1 MIKYKYKY
9 KSLCT
14 LSTQACTHSSIVVSG
29 AWLTRVMTRG
39 PGPGHVCVV
48 IRLNQELRDLYS
60 SVQPL
65 ECCNLTGKSPL
76 CLYLSTTIFTSWPL
90 PSPSL
95 CGKLLLLL
103 FRLFTLKEYYV
114 LIDENSAKS
123 RGSIHRI

>member
-1 MIKYKYKY
+1 M
-9 KSLCT
+9 CT

-65 ECCNLTGKSPL
+65 EFSNLDTETFTNSP
-76 CLYLSTTIFTSWPL
+76 FTSVFI
-90 PSPSL
+90 
-95 CGKLLLLL
+95 CCLLLPYCMTDGSGAD
-103 FRLFTLKEYYV
+103 FPA
-114 LIDENSAKS
+114 NS
-123 RGSIHRI
+123 IN